1 MRSIPI
7 PMDPGAGN
15 CQQKPP
21 YICVAEHTR
30 NINVA
35 KKSRCIVNVLTD
47 PVKRLAA
54 GEASRNLATLIL
66 KKISQK
72 RAGELETVITKCAAR
87 ERAASVTPKR
97 VVGACCVLGPLRP

>member
-1 MRSIPI
+1 
-7 PMDPGAGN
+7 MDPGAGN

-30 NINVA
+30 NDNVA

-47 PVKRLAA
+47 PVKRLAG

-66 KKISQK
+66 KKNKSK
-72 RAGELETVITKCAAR
+72 AGWGT
-87 ERAASVTPKR
+87 
-97 VVGACCVLGPLRP
+97 